1 MKTNAHAHHGSACLY
16 VVLIISILT
25 FSTAVVLRSTQ
36 EAHTNT
42 FRTASWEEALPAAE
56 SGIDLGIAELR
67 KHATAPDQAWK
78 DPWVSSITP
87 TGVVTAS
94 CVATLTH
101 GGEGGSKT
109 VSTIK
114 VDSPDSLVDYKG
126 WRYYRVRAIGMT
138 ELSGS
143 KNAGTERR
151 DLDLRKYSLRKD
163 RVTGDAL
170 TQPHVTR
177 SVEVIV
183 RPKSAFSVAILS
195 QTSIVFTNHNIVVD
209 SYDSTDS
216 TKSTLGQWDMAK
228 RQKNGD
234 VATNGTFI
242 SAGDAQIFGSLYT
255 NGGSV
260 SGISNVSG
268 QIHDDFNQD
277 LQSIKQPEWTPSATS
292 TPVGTDTF
300 LVSPSIAT
308 GSETILQAGPVPGVM
323 NYKLSKVALGGNGDK
338 ITIKGDPTVRTY
350 VNVWVTGDLSV
361 TGNGVIVVDP
371 NVSVTFY
378 TSGNVNLQGNGI
390 TNGSTDTD
398 ARPGNFQLYA
408 IKPLDGSS
416 RSLTLAG
423 NANMEAAV
431 YAPDSD
437 VEIKGGGSSGQF
449 SGSVVGK
456 TVFMNGVTTVHYDE
470 SLARNG
476 LIVDYRIVS
485 WVEDTR

>member
-1 MKTNAHAHHGSACLY
+1 MNTNTHSRDGSACLY
-16 VVLIISILT
+16 VVLIITILT

-67 KHATAPDQAWK
+67 KNATVPETAWLG
-78 DPWVSSITP
+78 PWVASRTNGI
-87 TGVVTAS
+87 VTAS
-94 CVATLTH
+94 SVQTLTH
-101 GGEGGSKT
+101 GGEGGTKT
-109 VSTIK
+109 VSTIS
-114 VDSPDSLVDYKG
+114 VDSPASLVDYKG
-126 WRYYRVRAIGMT
+126 WRYYRIRSTGMT
-138 ELSGS
+138 ELTGTR
-143 KNAGTERR
+143 NAGTERR

-163 RVTGDAL
+163 RVTGGSL

-177 SVEVIV
+177 TVEVIV

-195 QTSIVFTNHNIVVD
+195 QTSVVFTNHNIVVD
-209 SYDSTDS
+209 SYDSTDP
-216 TKSTLGQWDMAK
+216 TKSTQGQWDIAK
-228 RQKNGD
+228 RQTNGD

-242 SAGDAQIFGSLYT
+242 SAGEAQIFGSLYT
-255 NGGSV
+255 NGGTV

-277 LQSIKQPEWTPSATS
+277 LQSIKAPVWTPSATS
-292 TPVGTDTF
+292 TPIATDTF
-300 LVSPSIAT
+300 LVSPSMANS
-308 GSETILQAGPVPGVM
+308 GETILLSSPVQGVL
-323 NYKLSKVALGGNGDK
+323 NYKLSKVALGGSGDK
-338 ITIKGDPTVRTY
+338 ITIKGDPVIKTY

-371 NVSVTFY
+371 NVNVTFY
-378 TSGNVNLQGNGI
+378 TSGDVNLQGNGI
-390 TNGSTDTD
+390 TNGSTSTD

-408 IKPLDGSS
+408 IKPLDGTTK
-416 RSLTLAG
+416 SLTLAG
-423 NANMEAAV
+423 NANMEAAI
-431 YAPDSD
+431 YAPDSN

-470 SLARNG
+470 SLARTG